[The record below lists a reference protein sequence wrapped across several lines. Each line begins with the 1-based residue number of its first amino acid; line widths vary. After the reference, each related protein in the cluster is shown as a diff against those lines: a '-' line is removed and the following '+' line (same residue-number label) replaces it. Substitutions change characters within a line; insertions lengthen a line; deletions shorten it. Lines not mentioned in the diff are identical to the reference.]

1 MTWKQH
7 IISKIKTDRR
17 GMIDLIYTTIEIN
30 PNVKS
35 RTDRMFVLLESQ
47 RYPFRCY
54 DLVKYKNLKNIVE
67 VKNFY

>member
-7 IISKIKTDRR
+7 VINKIKTEKR
-17 GMIDLIYTTIEIN
+17 GMIDLIYTSIEKN

-35 RTDRMFVLLESQ
+35 RTDRMFFCLESQ

-54 DLVKYKNLKNIVE
+54 DLVKYRNLKSTVE
-67 VKNFY
+67 VKFV